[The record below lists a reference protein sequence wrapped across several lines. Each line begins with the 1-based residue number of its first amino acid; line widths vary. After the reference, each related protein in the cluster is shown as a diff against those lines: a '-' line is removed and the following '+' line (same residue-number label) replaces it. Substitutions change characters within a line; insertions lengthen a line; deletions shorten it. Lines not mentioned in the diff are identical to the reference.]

1 MHEQIDR
8 PPAPEALGSAAEPAP
23 RGRGRAKAAQT
34 GPRNF
39 FTAAPLPLA
48 NDPGPVIIVYVT
60 FVEVAPVVHMELSRI
75 IISETNDE
83 QVIVLKEVEGER
95 AFPIVIGIWEA
106 VAIDRNIKGKKTP
119 RPMTH
124 DLLENVIGGLDSKLD
139 RVIVT
144 ELRDRTF
151 YAKLILRRN
160 GKTVEVDS
168 RPSDAIA
175 LAVQM
180 RAPIYVEEQVLEEVI
195 HPPGQGG
202 PADSGPEEEGD
213 SGEEEQG

>member
-1 MHEQIDR
+1 M
-8 PPAPEALGSAAEPAP
+8 
-23 RGRGRAKAAQT
+23 
-34 GPRNF
+34 
-39 FTAAPLPLA
+39 
-48 NDPGPVIIVYVT
+48 
-60 FVEVAPVVHMELSRI
+60 

-124 DLLENVIGGLDSKLD
+124 DLLENVIGGLESKLD

-151 YAKLILRRN
+151 YAKLVLRRN
-160 GKTVEVDS
+160 GKAVEVDS

-180 RAPIYVEEQVLEEVI
+180 RAPIYVEEQVLEEVM
-195 HPPGQGG
+195 PAPGQGG
-202 PADSGPEEEGD
+202 PSDSGPEEEGE
-213 SGEEEQG
+213 SGEEEKG

>member
-1 MHEQIDR
+1 MEMS
-8 PPAPEALGSAAEPAP
+8 L
-23 RGRGRAKAAQT
+23 
-34 GPRNF
+34 
-39 FTAAPLPLA
+39 LP
-48 NDPGPVIIVYVT
+48 G
-60 FVEVAPVVHMELSRI
+60 VAVMVHMELSRI

-83 QVIVLKEVEGER
+83 QVIVLREVDGAR

-124 DLLENVIGGLDSKLD
+124 DLLENVIRGLDANLD
-139 RVIVT
+139 RIVVT
-144 ELRDRTF
+144 DLRDRTF

-160 GKTVEVDS
+160 GTLVEIDS

-180 RAPIYVEEQVLEEVI
+180 RVPIYVEESVLEEVSP
-195 HPPGQGG
+195 PPGFGGG
-202 PADSGPEEEGD
+202 PADAGPEEEGEP
-213 SGEEEQG
+213 G

>member
-1 MHEQIDR
+1 
-8 PPAPEALGSAAEPAP
+8 
-23 RGRGRAKAAQT
+23 
-34 GPRNF
+34 
-39 FTAAPLPLA
+39 
-48 NDPGPVIIVYVT
+48 
-60 FVEVAPVVHMELSRI
+60 MELSRI

-83 QVIVLKEVEGER
+83 QVIVLKEIEGER

-124 DLLENVIGGLDSKLD
+124 DLIENVIGGLDAKLE
-139 RVIVT
+139 RVIVND
-144 ELRDRTF
+144 LRDRTF
-151 YAKLILRRN
+151 YARLVLRRN

-180 RAPIYVEEQVLEEVI
+180 KAPIYVEEKVLEEVMPPGGPDA
-195 HPPGQGG
+195 PPGQE
-202 PADSGPEEEGD
+202 PGPEGEGETD
-213 SGEEEQG
+213 DED

>member
-1 MHEQIDR
+1 
-8 PPAPEALGSAAEPAP
+8 
-23 RGRGRAKAAQT
+23 
-34 GPRNF
+34 
-39 FTAAPLPLA
+39 
-48 NDPGPVIIVYVT
+48 
-60 FVEVAPVVHMELSRI
+60 MELSRI

-124 DLLENVIGGLDSKLD
+124 DLLQNVIQGLDSKLE
-139 RVIVT
+139 RIVVT
-144 ELRDRTF
+144 ELKDRTF
-151 YAKLILRRN
+151 FAKLILKKN
-160 GKTVEVDS
+160 GRMVEVDS

-180 RAPIYVEEQVLEEVI
+180 RAPIYVDESVIEEVT
-195 HPPGQGG
+195 PGPGLGG
-202 PADSGPEEEGD
+202 SSDTGPEEEGD
-213 SGEEEQG
+213 SAEGE

>member
-1 MHEQIDR
+1 M
-8 PPAPEALGSAAEPAP
+8 
-23 RGRGRAKAAQT
+23 
-34 GPRNF
+34 
-39 FTAAPLPLA
+39 
-48 NDPGPVIIVYVT
+48 
-60 FVEVAPVVHMELSRI
+60 VHMELSRI

-124 DLLENVIGGLDSKLD
+124 DLLENIIGGLDSKLD

-151 YAKLILRRN
+151 FAKLILRRS
-160 GKTVEVDS
+160 GKTVEIDS

-180 RAPIYVEEQVLEEVI
+180 RAPIYVEEQVLEEVM
-195 HPPGQGG
+195 PAPGQSG
-202 PADSGPEEEGD
+202 PTDSGPEEEGD
-213 SGEEEQG
+213 PGEEEQG